1 MNKATLPRS
10 ITTIFKMKIGII
22 NYGTGNIHS
31 ISNALNEIGAD
42 QIIIN
47 SPTELHQVDAIL
59 LPGVG
64 GFADSKTKLDSD
76 HWTEEIIELV
86 KYKNK
91 AILGICLGMQ
101 LLSDSSTESST
112 NLEIS
117 GLGLIPGKV
126 KHLSTLGCN
135 LRTPHVGWN
144 SINIIKKSIL
154 LEGLNNNTDFY
165 FVHSYAF
172 SPIDYNHIIATS
184 EYGVSIPA
192 VVRKDRVWGTQF
204 HPEKSSKAGFIL
216 LKNFIK
222 FISC

>member
-1 MNKATLPRS
+1 
-10 ITTIFKMKIGII
+10 MKIGVV

-42 QIIIN
+42 HIMVN
-47 SPTELHQVDAIL
+47 SPTELNKVDAIL

-64 GFADSKTKLDSD
+64 GFADSKNKLDSNY
-76 HWTEEIIELV
+76 WTEEIIQLV

-91 AILGICLGMQ
+91 AMLGICLGMQ
-101 LLSDSSTESST
+101 LLADSSTESST
-112 NLEIS
+112 NTEVP

-126 KHLSTLGCN
+126 DHLSTFGCN

-144 SINIIKKSIL
+144 SINIVDKDIL
-154 LEGLNNNTDFY
+154 FEGLNNETDFY

-172 SPIDYNHIIATS
+172 SPIDEKHIIATT
-184 EYGVSIPA
+184 EYGISFPS
-192 VVRKDRVWGTQF
+192 VVKKDRVWGTQF

-216 LKNFIK
+216 LKNFVK